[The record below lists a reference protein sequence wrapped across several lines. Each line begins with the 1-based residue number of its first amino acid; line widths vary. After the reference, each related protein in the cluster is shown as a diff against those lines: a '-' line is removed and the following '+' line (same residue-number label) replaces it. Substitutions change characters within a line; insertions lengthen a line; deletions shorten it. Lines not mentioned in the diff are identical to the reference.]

1 MGRTVGI
8 DLGTTNSVVAVLT
21 AGTPEV
27 VTNSEGSR
35 LTPSVVAFGPSGEVL
50 VGEPARRQ
58 AVTNPN
64 ATFAA
69 TKRKIGSDWSQTVE
83 GHDGDVDAVQVAAHI
98 LRKLKADAEA
108 YLSEAVTAAVITV
121 PARFDNAQRTA
132 TRKAGELA
140 GIEVLRLVAEP
151 TAAAFAHGLDRRS
164 ESSVLVFDLGGGT
177 LDVAVLNV
185 SGGSFEVKATAG
197 DTRLGGID
205 FDNAIVSWL
214 LAEAADEFDVDLSE
228 DAAAMM
234 RLREAAETAK
244 IELSS
249 LTQTSIILPFL
260 SGSRNRPLNLQRTLT
275 RAHFDQLTQHLVERI
290 KSPFTRA
297 LSDAGVTVGQISD
310 LVVVGGAS
318 QIPAVRS
325 LLGRLTA
332 GRQPFRGVNPL
343 EAAALGAAR
352 NAGVLQG
359 EVKDVLLLDA
369 TPLSLGIETRGGY
382 TYRLIERNTTIPA
395 RRSEVFT
402 TAVDNQTSVEI
413 HVVQGERPQVKD
425 NVTLGRFTLSNIRPA
440 PRGAPHVE
448 VTFDIDADG
457 IMHVSAS
464 DSSSGTKESLLITAG
479 SRLRRDTV
487 EEAVADATANEEF
500 DRLAAAEIRLRLQA
514 ESLVHQ
520 TAKTLS
526 TYGPA
531 IAPPVYAS
539 VGDALNVL
547 RDALAGD
554 EQLSVRSAMADLR
567 ERGRQL
573 SLAILAAQEVGL
585 VSE

>member
-140 GIEVLRLVAEP
+140 GLEVLRLVAEP

-228 DAAAMM
+228 DATAMM

-249 LTQTSIILPFL
+249 LTPTSIILPFL
-260 SGSRNRPLNLQRTLT
+260 PGSRNRPLNLQRTLT

-343 EAAALGAAR
+343 EAAALGAAL

-413 HVVQGERPQVKD
+413 HVVQGERTQVKD

-457 IMHVSAS
+457 IVHVSAS